1 MIFSGIQALAGSSM
15 EKIALR
21 FERETLSYGALVHEV
36 DQVVAHL
43 VNAGVSVDTPV
54 GVYCE
59 NSSATMILYY
69 AVAKIGGTFV
79 PLNAVLTAAEA
90 SYIIDHAQIKH
101 LFVDE
106 ALASAAREAA
116 GGRDCQI
123 FDTGSFVREAKGA
136 KLANTF
142 EGRNAD
148 FLIVYTS
155 GSTGVPKAVR
165 YTQDAEFAGNRSL
178 IELWSITPEDKVL
191 VSLPL
196 GFLYGL
202 STAASMAFQ
211 AGAEVI
217 LLRKFRPADVLNA
230 IVEHKVTVFHGV
242 PTMFSM
248 MLEYAEQNDLKFDLS
263 FMRLFIS
270 AGAPL
275 SRELKQR
282 FERRFNKKIEDYYA
296 LTEVRPV
303 FGRYASRTRELPP
316 GAIGQ
321 AAPGVEVKLMTTD
334 GQLAA
339 VEEVGEVWVKAPAT
353 TSGYYKAPE
362 LTALSFV
369 DGFFRTG
376 DLGFRDAEGFYY
388 LTGRIKDIIIK
399 GGANIA
405 PAEVEDVICEHPSV
419 LLASVIGIPD
429 PKFGELPFAYFV
441 TTPGKEATAEELLVH
456 CRSKL
461 AEFKVPVNFTQLSEM
476 PLGSTSKIDKKALLE
491 LWRQTKNA

>member
-1 MIFSGIQALAGSSM
+1 MIFSGIQAFSGSNV
-15 EKIALR
+15 ERVALR
-21 FERETLSYGALVHEV
+21 FDNEVFSYEALVREV
-36 DQVVAHL
+36 NQTVSRL
-43 VNAGVSVDTPV
+43 MGVGIGPDTPV

-69 AVAKIGGTFV
+69 AVSKIGGTFI

-90 SYIIDHAQIKH
+90 AYIIDHAQIKH

-106 ALASAAREAA
+106 ALASAALDAVRE
-116 GGRDCQI
+116 RDCKI
-123 FDTGSFVREAKGA
+123 FDTRAFLQCASIEAEVEA
-136 KLANTF
+136 S
-142 EGRNAD
+142 EGNPD

-165 YTQDAEFAGNRSL
+165 YTQTAEFEGNRSL
-178 IELWSITPEDKVL
+178 IELWGVTPDDKVL
-191 VSLPL
+191 VALPL

-202 STAASMAFQ
+202 STAASMALQ

-230 IVEHKVTVFHGV
+230 IVDHRVTVFHGV

-248 MLEYAEQNDLKFDLS
+248 LLEYAEQNDLQFDLS

-275 SRELKQR
+275 SKELKDR
-282 FERRFNKKIEDYYA
+282 FARRFKKRIEDYYA

-303 FGRYASRTRELPP
+303 FGSYASRQVELPV
-316 GAIGQ
+316 GSIGQ
-321 AAPGVEVKLMTTD
+321 AAPGVEVKFVTAS

-339 VEEVGEVWVKAPAT
+339 DGEEGEVWVKAPAT

-362 LTALSFV
+362 LTASAFV

-376 DLGFRDAEGFYY
+376 DLGYRDADGFYY

-405 PAEVEDVICEHPSV
+405 PAEVEDVICEHAAV
-419 LLASVIGIPD
+419 QLASVIGIPD
-429 PKFGELPFAYFV
+429 PKFGEQPFAYFV
-441 TTPGKEATAEELLVH
+441 TTPGKQVSAEELTTH
-456 CRSKL
+456 CRTKL
-461 AEFKVPVNFTQLSEM
+461 AEFKVPVSFVQLSQM
-476 PLGSTSKIDKKALLE
+476 PLGSTSKIDKKALFNIWKE
-491 LWRQTKNA
+491 GQDA